1 MEIVQATKNDLSE
14 LCIFYEKVCEQQ
26 KFDKYSPDW
35 HWGQYPC
42 RDDLEYAIANRLFL
56 LGRIDGKIAAAGIL
70 SDGDDDAYNH
80 ADWKET
86 KDVCVLHL
94 FAVSPE
100 FRGKGIASLMLSA
113 IKSSAKKAIHLDVIE
128 GNDYAGKLYRKNG
141 FALVKQTELF
151 YDDIGEKGAELYEW
165 VSPKKA
171 VETNRLY
178 LRRLNEHDAMRI
190 YETWAND
197 PEVTRYLTWDAHES
211 VDVTKKIIAEWMRA
225 YEDEKCHRYGIC
237 LKETDGLI
245 GMIDV
250 VDHEDDVP
258 VIGYVLGRR
267 YWGKG
272 YMTEAFKGFSDYL
285 LEEGFPEIRIEAEE
299 QNLASNRVIMK
310 CGFDFVGKKTMPVKG
325 RDVII
330 NKYRKKA

>member
-1 MEIVQATKNDLSE
+1 M
-14 LCIFYEKVCEQQ
+14 
-26 KFDKYSPDW
+26 
-35 HWGQYPC
+35 
-42 RDDLEYAIANRLFL
+42 
-56 LGRIDGKIAAAGIL
+56 
-70 SDGDDDAYNH
+70 
-80 ADWKET
+80 
-86 KDVCVLHL
+86 
-94 FAVSPE
+94 
-100 FRGKGIASLMLSA
+100 
-113 IKSSAKKAIHLDVIE
+113 IE
-128 GNDYAGKLYRKNG
+128 GNDSAGKLYRKNG

-178 LRRLNEHDAMRI
+178 LRRLDEHDAMRI

-250 VDHEDDVP
+250 VGYEDEVP

-310 CGFDFVGKKTMPVKG
+310 CGFDFVGKKTMLVKG